1 MNKMKNGHA
10 RLPALAAAACGAACA
25 LLFLFGDGQ
34 DEGMGEW
41 FDLFLGGSA
50 ETWASGADPDAD
62 GIDNLAEYILL
73 TDPLNPDTDM
83 DGWPDDIDA
92 NPLSRAVY
100 LWGEPRF
107 TRGQTNLYSRPPWA
121 GHGLAMGG
129 LPLFGGAYGYA
140 WTLFSQEDALL
151 MPLDR
156 AAFSNDLWLAA
167 VASGG
172 ALSAGILDSNLV
184 ELAGPFPLAAA
195 SGPWLTNRL
204 PLSAF
209 AGAGAV
215 SRRRF
220 RRVFFPGLARV
231 YRLRTERGLRRRA
244 SARPAGLDRNRRG
257 LRQRGRPFRGPA
269 APGASGSSRKR
280 PDPDARGLQRAAP
293 RHDQPGCLAL
303 DAGEDHPRRLRL

>member
-1 MNKMKNGHA
+1 MPSNFKNKMKNGHA

-184 ELAGPFPLAAA
+184 ELAGPFPLAI
-195 SGPWLTNRL
+195 GRP
-204 PLSAF
+204 
-209 AGAGAV
+209 AG
-215 SRRRF
+215 
-220 RRVFFPGLARV
+220 
-231 YRLRTERGLRRRA
+231 RGA
-244 SARPAGLDRNRRG
+244 SARSGGEAPAGLPHGTRHANGCRRWAAKRRG
-257 LRQRGRPFRGPA
+257 
-269 APGASGSSRKR
+269 
-280 PDPDARGLQRAAP
+280 D
-293 RHDQPGCLAL
+293 
-303 DAGEDHPRRLRL
+303 